1 MIKLAKMTTLKRKY
15 CQNCQIAGN
24 ESKDYNSNMNIK
36 DILIYED
43 NNLLI
48 LNKPRGLLLQQD
60 GSGSPSLDNLVSS
73 YLNMSAMPVHRLDK
87 DTSGLCI
94 FAKNKDAAN
103 EMSNIINDHSQIE
116 KNYLTLVSGQIGED
130 GVVDAPL
137 RKSFE
142 RKKMVVAPLKSG
154 AKPAITKYHP
164 IKNFKDYTLLDI
176 TLLTGRTHQIRA
188 HMSYI
193 RHHVVGDIKYG
204 DYKINNLFKREFGFE
219 NQFLHAYKLK
229 FLDIN
234 GPLNYLK
241 NKEFSCNLP
250 IELEEILKKLD

>member
-1 MIKLAKMTTLKRKY
+1 
-15 CQNCQIAGN
+15 
-24 ESKDYNSNMNIK
+24 MNLDVKTIV
-36 DILIYED
+36 IYED
-43 NNLLI
+43 DNFVI
-48 LNKPRGLLLQQD
+48 VNKPRGILLQQD
-60 GSGSPSLDNLVSS
+60 GDTTHPSLDILVSN
-73 YLNMSAMPVHRLDK
+73 YLKKTAMPVHRLDK
-87 DTSGLCI
+87 DTSGICV
-94 FAKNKDAAN
+94 FAKNNKAAD
-103 EMSNIINDHSQIE
+103 EMGKIFNDHSQIE
-116 KNYLTLVSGQIGED
+116 KHYLTLVAGQIIED

-154 AKPAITKYHP
+154 AKTAITKYHP
-164 IKNFKDYTLLDI
+164 YKNFKDYTLLDI
-176 TLLTGRTHQIRA
+176 SLLTGRTHQIRA

-204 DYKINNLFKREFGFE
+204 DYKINNIFKREFGFE

-229 FLDIN
+229 FLDIK

-250 IELEEILKKLD
+250 PELEEILKKLD

>member
-1 MIKLAKMTTLKRKY
+1 MTILKRKY

-60 GSGSPSLDNLVSS
+60 GSESLSLDNIVSI
-73 YLNMSAMPVHRLDK
+73 YLNMTAMPAHRLDK
-87 DTSGLCI
+87 DTSGICV
-94 FAKNKDAAN
+94 FAKNKKTAD
-103 EMSNIINDHSQIE
+103 ELGKIFNDHCQIE
-116 KNYLTLVSGQIGED
+116 KHYLTLVFGQIGED

-142 RKKMVVAPLKSG
+142 RKKMVVAPIKSG

-164 IKNFKDYTLLDI
+164 VKNFKDYTLLDI
-176 TLLTGRTHQIRA
+176 ELLTGRTHQIRA

-204 DYKINNLFKREFGFE
+204 DYKVNNIFKREFGFE

-229 FLDIN
+229 FLDIK

-241 NKEFSCNLP
+241 NKEFSCSLP
-250 IELEEILKKLD
+250 LELEEILKKLD

>member
-1 MIKLAKMTTLKRKY
+1 MFMPSHLEPSKSMDIK
-15 CQNCQIAGN
+15 
-24 ESKDYNSNMNIK
+24 E
-36 DILIYED
+36 ILVYED
-43 NNLLI
+43 DNLVVT
-48 LNKPRGLLLQQD
+48 NKPRGLLLQQD
-60 GSGSPSLDNLVSS
+60 GDPSHPSLDIIASE
-73 YLNMSAMPVHRLDK
+73 YLNKTAMPVHRLDK
-87 DTSGLCI
+87 DTSGICV
-94 FAKNKDAAN
+94 FAKNNKVAE
-103 EMSNIINDHSQIE
+103 EMGRIFNDHTQIE
-116 KNYLTLVSGQIGED
+116 KHYLTLVVGQINED

-154 AKPAITKYHP
+154 AKSAITKYHP
-164 IKNFKDYTLLDI
+164 IKNFKEYTLLDI
-176 TLLTGRTHQIRA
+176 ELLTGRTHQIRA

-204 DYKINNLFKREFGFE
+204 DYKVNNLFKREFGFE
-219 NQFLHAYKLK
+219 NQFLHAYKIK

-250 IELEEILKKLD
+250 SELEEILKKLD

>member
-1 MIKLAKMTTLKRKY
+1 MNFNLK
-15 CQNCQIAGN
+15 
-24 ESKDYNSNMNIK
+24 DNIV
-36 DILIYED
+36 YED

-48 LNKPRGLLLQQD
+48 VNKPRGLLLQQD
-60 GSGSPSLDNLVSS
+60 GNNEHESLDKIISD
-73 YLNMSAMPVHRLDK
+73 YLKAVAMPAHRLDK
-87 DTSGLCI
+87 DTSGLCV
-94 FAKNKDAAN
+94 FAKDKKTAD
-103 EMSNIINDHSQIE
+103 ELGKVFNDHAQIE
-116 KNYLTLVSGQIGED
+116 KHYLTLVSGVIEED

-137 RKSFE
+137 KKSFE

-154 AKPAITKYHP
+154 AKSAITKYHVLEKY
-164 IKNFKDYTLLDI
+164 KNYTLLNVQ
-176 TLLTGRTHQIRA
+176 LLTGRTHQIRA

-204 DYKINNLFKREFGFE
+204 DYKVNNIFKREFDFE
-219 NQFLHAYKLK
+219 KQFLHAFKLK

-250 IELEEILKKLD
+250 PELEEILKKLDK

>member
-1 MIKLAKMTTLKRKY
+1 MDIDIKS
-15 CQNCQIAGN
+15 I
-24 ESKDYNSNMNIK
+24 I
-36 DILIYED
+36 IYED
-43 NNLLI
+43 ENLVI
-48 LNKPRGLLLQQD
+48 INKPRGLLLQQD
-60 GSGSPSLDNLVSS
+60 ADPSHLSLDNLVSM
-73 YLNMSAMPVHRLDK
+73 YLKKTAMPVHRLDK
-87 DTSGLCI
+87 DTSGICV
-94 FAKNKDAAN
+94 FAKNNKTAE
-103 EMSNIINDHSQIE
+103 EMGKIFNDHTQIE
-116 KNYLTLVSGQIGED
+116 KHYLALVAGVITED

-154 AKPAITKYHP
+154 AKSAITKYHP

-176 TLLTGRTHQIRA
+176 SLLTGRTHQIRT

-204 DYKINNLFKREFGFE
+204 DYKINNIFKREFGFE

-229 FLDIN
+229 FLDIK
-234 GPLNYLK
+234 GSLNYLK

-250 IELEEILKKLD
+250 PELEEILKKLD

>member
-1 MIKLAKMTTLKRKY
+1 MDLDIKT
-15 CQNCQIAGN
+15 IV
-24 ESKDYNSNMNIK
+24 
-36 DILIYED
+36 IYED
-43 NNLLI
+43 DNFVI
-48 LNKPRGLLLQQD
+48 ANKPRGLLLQQD
-60 GSGSPSLDNLVSS
+60 GDVSHPSLDILVSE
-73 YLNMSAMPVHRLDK
+73 YLCKTAMPVHRLDK
-87 DTSGLCI
+87 DTSGICV
-94 FAKNKDAAN
+94 FAKNNKAAD
-103 EMSNIINDHSQIE
+103 EMGKIFNDHTQIE
-116 KNYLTLVSGQIGED
+116 KHYLTLVSGQINED

-164 IKNFKDYTLLDI
+164 IKNFNDYTLLDI
-176 TLLTGRTHQIRA
+176 SLLTGRTHQIRA

-204 DYKINNLFKREFGFE
+204 DYKINNVFKREFDFE

-229 FLDIN
+229 FLDIK

-241 NKEFSCNLP
+241 NREFSCNLP
-250 IELEEILKKLD
+250 PELEEILKKLD

>member
-1 MIKLAKMTTLKRKY
+1 MDLDIKT
-15 CQNCQIAGN
+15 
-24 ESKDYNSNMNIK
+24 SV
-36 DILIYED
+36 IYED
-43 NNLLI
+43 DNFVI
-48 LNKPRGLLLQQD
+48 VNKPRGLLLQQD
-60 GSGSPSLDNLVSS
+60 GDVSHTSLDILVSE
-73 YLNMSAMPVHRLDK
+73 YLGKTAMPVHRLDK
-87 DTSGLCI
+87 DTSGICV
-94 FAKNKDAAN
+94 FAKNNKAAD
-103 EMSNIINDHSQIE
+103 EMGKIFNDHSQIE
-116 KNYLTLVSGQIGED
+116 KHYLTLVSGQINED

-154 AKPAITKYHP
+154 AKPAITRYHP

-176 TLLTGRTHQIRA
+176 SLLTGRTHQIRA

-204 DYKINNLFKREFGFE
+204 DYKINNVFKREFDFE

-229 FLDIN
+229 FLDIK

-241 NKEFSCNLP
+241 NREFSCNLP
-250 IELEEILKKLD
+250 PELEEILKKLD

>member
-1 MIKLAKMTTLKRKY
+1 MDIDIKS
-15 CQNCQIAGN
+15 I
-24 ESKDYNSNMNIK
+24 I
-36 DILIYED
+36 IYED
-43 NNLLI
+43 DNLVI
-48 LNKPRGLLLQQD
+48 INKPRGLLLQQD
-60 GSGSPSLDNLVSS
+60 IDPSHLSLDNLVSK
-73 YLNMSAMPVHRLDK
+73 YLNKIAMPVHRLDK
-87 DTSGLCI
+87 DTSGICV
-94 FAKNKDAAN
+94 FAKNNKAAE
-103 EMSNIINDHSQIE
+103 EMGKIFNDHSQIE
-116 KNYLTLVSGQIGED
+116 KHYLTLVVGQVAED

-154 AKPAITKYHP
+154 AKSAITKYHP
-164 IKNFKDYTLLDI
+164 IKNFKEYTLLDI
-176 TLLTGRTHQIRA
+176 SLITGRTHQIRA

-204 DYKINNLFKREFGFE
+204 NYKVNNIFKREYGFE

-229 FLDIN
+229 FLDIK

-250 IELEEILKKLD
+250 PELEEILKILD

>member
-1 MIKLAKMTTLKRKY
+1 
-15 CQNCQIAGN
+15 
-24 ESKDYNSNMNIK
+24 MNFIIK
-36 DILIYED
+36 DNIIYED
-43 NNLLI
+43 DNILI
-48 LNKPRGLLLQQD
+48 INKPRGLLLQQD
-60 GSGSPSLDNLVSS
+60 GSDNPSLDIIVSD
-73 YLNMSAMPVHRLDK
+73 YLKITPMPVHRLDK
-87 DTSGLCI
+87 DTSGICV
-94 FAKNKDAAN
+94 FAKNKRAAD
-103 EMSNIINDHSQIE
+103 EMGKIFNDHSQIE
-116 KNYLTLVSGQIGED
+116 KHYITLVSGNITED

-154 AKPAITKYHP
+154 AKSAITKYHP
-164 IKNFKDYTLLDI
+164 VKNFKDYTLLDVE
-176 TLLTGRTHQIRA
+176 LLTGRTHQIRA

-204 DYKINNLFKREFGFE
+204 DYKVNNIFKREFGFE

-229 FLDIN
+229 FLDIK

-250 IELEEILKKLD
+250 LELEEILKKLD